1 MRRKLN
7 LDDDVYE
14 FFRRYADA
22 RSQPIG
28 KAVSELVRR
37 GLEAPL
43 RTRIVNGFHM
53 VDLPSDTPA
62 VTTEQVRRL
71 LAETD

>member
-1 MRRKLN
+1 MRTTLN

-14 FFRRYADA
+14 FVRRYADA
-22 RSQPIG
+22 RSQSVG
-28 KAVSELVRR
+28 NAVSELVRR

-53 VDLPSDTPA
+53 VDIPSDTPP

-71 LAETD
+71 LAETE